1 MQDAAADPALAPQL
15 GGEEPTL
22 LFCGDLNSDLN
33 DGIPGAATALH
44 CLSFLPRLNLKCTVR
59 LTARDTGTGQQ
70 HRVLRCGACGFIE

>member
-33 DGIPGAATALH
+33 DGIPGAATASH
-44 CLSFLPRLNLKCTVR
+44 CLSILSPP
-59 LTARDTGTGQQ
+59 
-70 HRVLRCGACGFIE
+70 